1 MLSHRNGSTT
11 NAYPLIPIGYCLAT
25 TQRLDLSDSYVAT
38 TQSEMQEF
46 KPSDHWVSEGD
57 DVVSR
62 ISSEVLPIAVLER
75 RRFS

>member
-11 NAYPLIPIGYCLAT
+11 NAYPLIPIRYCLAT
-25 TQRLDLSDSYVAT
+25 TQRLDLSDACVAT
-38 TQSEMQEF
+38 TQSEMQEY
-46 KPSDHWVSEGD
+46 KPFDHWVSEGD

-62 ISSEVLPIAVLER
+62 IPSEVLLTAVLER